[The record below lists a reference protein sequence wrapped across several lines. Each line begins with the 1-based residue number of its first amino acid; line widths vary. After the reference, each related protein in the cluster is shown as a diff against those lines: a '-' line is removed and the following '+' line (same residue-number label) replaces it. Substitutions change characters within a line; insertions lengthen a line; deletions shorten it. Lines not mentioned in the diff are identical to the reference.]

1 MLQSHL
7 CTCEQVCL
15 CTIICLCSW
24 KELKPIILMH
34 RVLVPLTFIRYWRC
48 CSTSFVLQGL
58 LWCCVLTNSEVL
70 LSLQFP
76 SLSFTYFKAFFSSQ
90 HWKSSCKH
98 HSETPVL
105 PFFWHFVHTMPNHT
119 ITGRKPTVKCCSI
132 IRVSIRAITWQPINS
147 LFFTHPSVF
156 FPDPAIHSR
165 ISQSIY

>member
-1 MLQSHL
+1 M
-7 CTCEQVCL
+7 CEQVCL
-15 CTIICLCSW
+15 CRIICLCSW
-24 KELKPIILMH
+24 EELKPIILMH
-34 RVLVPLTFIRYWRC
+34 RVLVSLTFNRHWRC

-70 LSLQFP
+70 PSLQFP
-76 SLSFTYFKAFFSSQ
+76 SLSFTYFKAFFFLTTLKKFLQTSL
-90 HWKSSCKH
+90 WDTCV
-98 HSETPVL
+98 TL
-105 PFFWHFVHTMPNHT
+105 FWHFVHTMPNHT
-119 ITGRKPTVKCCSI
+119 ITGRKLTVKCCSI